1 MVDELIPGYAVSSFW
16 IEPQTRVCR
25 ARMLV
30 AEGDVAMAVSDAD
43 RALELTEAGRTFQS
57 QCDPLAFRA
66 RLHAELGEL
75 DAARGRTVEVLEL
88 WTETRSGYLDQWI
101 LDAWYAAWRTDEEAR
116 LDAAIVAMSPNPW
129 MEVAAVLIRRD
140 FAVAADH
147 LDEMGAVSAA
157 ALARLWA
164 AEWLVEQGRRLEAS
178 EYLERSV
185 AFWRSVGASAYARR
199 SESLLAAAS

>member
-1 MVDELIPGYAVSSFW
+1 MASSHAPAELHHEALAIAKGIGYEEPIRWLSTEIAVDHELAGQWAEAREMVDELIPGYAVSSFW

-25 ARMLV
+25 ARMLL
-30 AEGDVAMAVSDAD
+30 AEGDVAVAVSDAD

-116 LDAAIVAMSPNPW
+116 LDSCD
-129 MEVAAVLIRRD
+129 RRD
-140 FAVAADH
+140 VAEPMD
-147 LDEMGAVSAA
+147 
-157 ALARLWA
+157 ARWP
-164 AEWLVEQGRRLEAS
+164 R
-178 EYLERSV
+178 Y
-185 AFWRSVGASAYARR
+185 
-199 SESLLAAAS
+199 